1 MKDVRAVPIDA
12 LQADLIEEIGLELL
26 RNGDRDRGTQL
37 LRVYRDWKVS
47 RAVLDDIPA
56 FRCNV
61 DESAGMAEDH
71 LSPGRVVELRSYSRK
86 APCA

>member
-26 RNGDRDRGTQL
+26 RKGDRDRATQL
-37 LRVYRDWKVS
+37 LTVYLAWKVS
-47 RAVLDDIPA
+47 RPARVADIPA

-61 DESAGMAEDH
+61 DESAGMAE
-71 LSPGRVVELRSYSRK
+71 VVELHGYSRK
-86 APCA
+86 VPCA